1 MIAQRPL
8 VCTDL
13 TTSIEAAVCQ
23 AAGVS
28 PDDLRSRYR
37 ATAIVAARMA
47 IVVLLRR
54 YTPMS
59 YPCIARWFARQEGTG
74 TYRTIAQRWKNR
86 HTHAN
91 PATTRA
97 AWLVETAEPHID
109 RRLHAVAA
117 RDL

>member
-8 VCTDL
+8 VCTDIA
-13 TTSIEAAVCQ
+13 TSIEAAVCH

-28 PDDLRSRYR
+28 SDDLRSRYR
-37 ATAIVAARMA
+37 SIAIVAARMA

-59 YPCIARWFARQEGTG
+59 YPCISCWFDRQEGAG
-74 TYRTIAQRWKNR
+74 THRTIAQRWRRR
-86 HTHAN
+86 HAHAN

-109 RRLHAVAA
+109 RRLYAVAA